1 MDYAEIVS
9 REDKNDSL
17 IYLYMEGYFY
27 KAYERSAFGCLR
39 QLKVNFKPMKK
50 LIRKINREVVSI
62 GFPERSFPR
71 YFMPEDVVSSTEKEV
86 VLKLHTPIDLA
97 AFETWKREVE
107 IPQVVTPQEESRM
120 PRMNNIPANQALSVI
135 LKMIKDFQI
144 ESSTPMDC
152 QQFLIQVKRLLN
164 S

>member
-50 LIRKINREVVSI
+50 LIKKINREVVSI

-71 YFMPEDVVSSTEKEV
+71 YFMPEDVVLSTEKEV

-107 IPQVVTPQEESRM
+107 IPQVVTQQEESRM
-120 PRMNNIPANQALSVI
+120 PRMNNVLANQALSVI
-135 LKMIKDFQI
+135 LKMIKDF
-144 ESSTPMDC
+144 
-152 QQFLIQVKRLLN
+152 
-164 S
+164 